1 MIRICQANGHNFSGS
16 SSGSCASSFG
26 VCCVFEK
33 TCGDGSQ
40 TENCTY
46 FTSSSRTAGSSCTLT
61 VCKVRV

>member
-1 MIRICQANGHNFSGS
+1 MVRICQAYRHNFSGS
-16 SSGSCASSFG
+16 SSGSCAASFG

-40 TENCTY
+40 SENCTY

-61 VCKVRV
+61 VCKVRI